1 MICSFALKKREV
13 PATNF
18 VAFTMFLT
26 VFPCFS
32 AFYTQEQLAPIA
44 LRSIAFLKEQR
55 EQFVLGAL
63 YKRATVSD
71 SLPSLSKKEQNRDS
85 LFGKDPTLSLTRN
98 DRFARKTKEQIPNPA

>member
-44 LRSIAFLKEQR
+44 LRSIAF
-55 EQFVLGAL
+55 F
-63 YKRATVSD
+63 KRAKGAICSWR
-71 SLPSLSKKEQNRDS
+71 SLQK
-85 LFGKDPTLSLTRN
+85 N
-98 DRFARKTKEQIPNPA
+98 DRERFAPIAL